1 MHIPALP
8 ARHIPTEAPGPPL
21 SCRAMVGGRFGL
33 TDHGT
38 SAELDPRRQRGFI
51 DFVIVASVLVVDD
64 DTTVAEVVVG
74 YLQRAGHAV
83 IAVADGPAALGAVRD
98 APPD

>member
-1 MHIPALP
+1 MHIPWLRP
-8 ARHIPTEAPGPPL
+8 RNMHTEGA
-21 SCRAMVGGRFGL
+21 AL

-38 SAELDPRRQRGFI
+38 SAELDPRRQRGFL

-83 IAVADGPAALGAVRD
+83 VAVADGPAALGRFAMRRRT
-98 APPD
+98 